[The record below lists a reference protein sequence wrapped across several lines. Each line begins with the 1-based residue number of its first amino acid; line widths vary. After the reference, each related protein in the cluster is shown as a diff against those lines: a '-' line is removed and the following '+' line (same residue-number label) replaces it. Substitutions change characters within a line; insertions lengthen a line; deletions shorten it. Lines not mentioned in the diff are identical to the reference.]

1 MGISNVGVMIIT
13 PIIFSI
19 TKMQL
24 NNTSSLEKLL
34 LDIGRLK
41 DSIAQQ
47 RSDILNEQEPLKEI
61 DAPIKTSDEG
71 DQTDNF
77 LSAIL
82 TSTSTS
88 TPQPSA
94 SDQTSFQEAL
104 SHISSMQT
112 PEPIPTANL
121 TPNLTP
127 YLGPTANLTP
137 NLGPYLGSTPSTQS
151 WLNPWNPPTFS
162 GNRPPTPST
171 GKGKGKGMGRGK
183 GGKTGSGVYQIDTEG
198 AMNRLMLLIGGKKAG
213 NTSQAIKQEASTILD
228 WLLNNNKIDLDE
240 HKLLTQEI

>member
-1 MGISNVGVMIIT
+1 
-13 PIIFSI
+13 
-19 TKMQL
+19 MQL

-34 LDIGRLK
+34 RDIGRLK

-47 RSDILNEQEPLKEI
+47 RSDILNEQETLKEI

-77 LSAIL
+77 LSGIA
-82 TSTSTS
+82 TYTSTS

-112 PEPIPTANL
+112 PNLTPNLGPTANL

-127 YLGPTANLTP
+127 NLGPTWNFHNP
-137 NLGPYLGSTPSTQS
+137 N
-151 WLNPWNPPTFS
+151 NPPTFDGS
-162 GNRPPTPST
+162 ITPTPST
-171 GKGKGKGMGRGK
+171 GKGKGKGKGMNKGMGKGK
-183 GGKTGSGVYQIDTEG
+183 GGKTGSGVYQMDTEG
-198 AMNRLMLLIGGKKAG
+198 AMNRLTLLIGGKKAG
-213 NTSQAIKQEASTILD
+213 NTSQKIKQEAAAILD
-228 WLLNNNKIDLDE
+228 WLLNNNKINVEE
-240 HKLLTQEI
+240 HKLLTQEINS

>member
-1 MGISNVGVMIIT
+1 
-13 PIIFSI
+13 
-19 TKMQL
+19 MQL

-34 LDIGRLK
+34 RDIGRLK

-47 RSDILNEQEPLKEI
+47 RSDILNEQEPPNN

-88 TPQPSA
+88 TSQPMTTSSA

-112 PEPIPTANL
+112 PEPIPS
-121 TPNLTP
+121 PN
-127 YLGPTANLTP
+127 PTANLTP
-137 NLGPYLGSTPSTQS
+137 TLGPTWGFINPSAS
-151 WLNPWNPPTFS
+151 FNPANPFV
-162 GNRPPTPST
+162 GNNPPTPST
-171 GKGKGKGMGRGK
+171 GKGKGKGKGK
-183 GGKTGSGVYQIDTEG
+183 SKGNKSGSGVYQMDTKG
-198 AMNRLMLLIGGKKAG
+198 AMNRLTLLIGGKKAG

-228 WLLNNNKIDLDE
+228 WLLNNNKINVDE
-240 HKLLTQEI
+240 HKLLTQEVNS